1 MKNVVGTRI
10 REARSRNDGEVTQQ
24 QLAARVQAMGV
35 DIDQTA
41 ISRIESGER
50 QVTDIEI
57 IALARALS
65 INVVDLFEGVDLPEG
80 A

>member
-80 A
+80 G